1 MLLFQAQITFTTK
14 NLNQSKGDLSDE
26 SAHLKFLK
34 LFLTA
39 MGTPFTEIS
48 EAEIKLVYLQQ

>member
-48 EAEIKLVYLQQ
+48 EAEIKLV